1 MNLIKTVAVEITSN
15 NNSFIKEVL
24 EAEPLTYTKKEI
36 PKSINKLTGT
46 VNIKKDTKSKLPNI
60 HTKIELCNIIANNET
75 ITKEQSVRINKIIK
89 KKKSSIGP
97 TSFSLSFKINNLANV
112 FKDFNCLIYPF
123 RYERKKIV

>member
-89 KKKSSIGP
+89 KKNHQLDQP
-97 TSFSLSFKINNLANV
+97 
-112 FKDFNCLIYPF
+112 PF
-123 RYERKKIV
+123 HSHLK